1 MEALL
6 IYALK
11 AAACLLLFYLFFK
24 LLLCRETF
32 HRLNRIAVLA
42 GVLLSFVLPLCV
54 VTITREV
61 VVAAAALQP
70 QLSVDLPTV
79 VVVPTAEPFPW
90 ERLAAGIYVAGAV
103 LALLR
108 MAVSLVGVARI
119 IRSGR
124 RERLA
129 DGSVLVRLHT
139 QEGPFS
145 WWRYVVASDDDL
157 AENGA
162 AILAHEQAHVRLH
175 HSADL
180 LLFDLAGCLQWFNP
194 AWWLLRR
201 DLQAI
206 HEYEADE
213 AVLAGGADAR
223 SYQMLLIKK
232 AVGERWCSVANS
244 FNHSNLKNRI
254 TMMTCKRSSRWA
266 ASKML
271 LLLPLLGLALGAFAE
286 VVNVPVVDK
295 DSENSP
301 TAEISAEKSAARR
314 VRLHVADA
322 AGKSL
327 AGAIIREQGAAD
339 GVVTDASGNAELQV
353 ADPATLEVQQVGFE
367 TVVIRL
373 AGNRAEMNGSGSIG
387 IRIEEADGEAVT
399 TSIELK
405 LMTPAEQRAAI
416 AAAAQSAASSEAPAA
431 AAAAASAA
439 AKSAV
444 EKEGAF
450 LMAEQM
456 PTFNGGDLNS
466 FTAWLSQQMVE
477 AVNRDEAR
485 YPKVDGAMI
494 FSFVVEIDGS
504 IGEVTPL
511 RVGEGLE
518 PVAELAAETIRT
530 SKVWTP
536 GYQNG
541 KPVRVKYTV
550 PVRMMWWSDEDEAAR
565 GMASKI
571 TIRGDERNVEFSGD
585 AKGLAA
591 FATGYRNL
599 QQPLF
604 IVDGTVCDDLE
615 KVDKTQIVKISVHRG
630 DSAVI
635 ESYVAK
641 YGERARNGVVVI
653 TLKNSETASAFR
665 IVRKQTAAQRLRSQ
679 AALASARKQ
688 LGQSRKA
695 LATARKRIEQSRE
708 ALQRVRESAAVRRS
722 DAAVTL

>member
-6 IYALK
+6 FYALK
-11 AAACLLLFYLFFK
+11 AAVCLLLFYLFFK

-32 HRLNRIAVLA
+32 HRLNRIAVLT
-42 GVLLSFVLPLCV
+42 GLLLSLVLPLCV

-70 QLSVDLPTV
+70 QLLVDLPTAV
-79 VVVPTAEPFPW
+79 VEPASEPFPW
-90 ERLAAGIYVAGAV
+90 GRLAAALYVAGMV

-108 MAVSLVGVARI
+108 MAVSLVGVWRI
-119 IRSGR
+119 ICSGR

-145 WWRYVVASDDDL
+145 WWRYVVVPEADL

-244 FNHSNLKNRI
+244 LNHSNLKNRI
-254 TMMTCKRSSRWA
+254 TMMTRKRSSRWA

-301 TAEISAEKSAARR
+301 TAEISAEKSAARL
-314 VRLHVADA
+314 VKLHVADA
-322 AGKSL
+322 AGEPL
-327 AGAIIREQGAAD
+327 AGAIVRAQGAAD

-353 ADPATLEVQQVGFE
+353 AYPATLEVQYVGFE

-373 AGNRAEMNGSGSIG
+373 TGNRAEMNGSGSMS
-387 IRIEEADGEAVT
+387 IRIEGADGEAVT
-399 TSIELK
+399 TSIEVK

-416 AAAAQSAASSEAPAA
+416 AATAKSAASSAAQKQAPAA

-444 EKEGAF
+444 EKDGAF
-450 LMAEQM
+450 LVVEQM
-456 PTFNGGDLNS
+456 PTFNGGDLNG
-466 FTAWLSQQMVE
+466 FTVWLSQQMVE

-485 YPKVDGAMI
+485 YPKVDGMMI

-511 RVGEGLE
+511 RVGEGLQ
-518 PVAELAAETIRT
+518 PLAELAAETIRA

-550 PVRMMWWSDEDEAAR
+550 PVRMMWWSDEDEAVL
-565 GMASKI
+565 GKASKI
-571 TIRGDERNVEFSGD
+571 TIRGDERNVEISGD
-585 AKGLAA
+585 ATRLAA

-599 QQPLF
+599 TQPLI
-604 IVDGTVCDDLE
+604 IVDGAVCDDLE
-615 KVDKTQIVKISVHRG
+615 KVNKTQIEKITVHRG
-630 DSAVI
+630 DSAAI
-635 ESYVAK
+635 ESYADK

-653 TLKNSETASAFR
+653 TMK
-665 IVRKQTAAQRLRSQ
+665 K
-679 AALASARKQ
+679 
-688 LGQSRKA
+688 
-695 LATARKRIEQSRE
+695 
-708 ALQRVRESAAVRRS
+708 
-722 DAAVTL
+722 

>member
-1 MEALL
+1 
-6 IYALK
+6 
-11 AAACLLLFYLFFK
+11 
-24 LLLCRETF
+24 
-32 HRLNRIAVLA
+32 
-42 GVLLSFVLPLCV
+42 
-54 VTITREV
+54 
-61 VVAAAALQP
+61 
-70 QLSVDLPTV
+70 
-79 VVVPTAEPFPW
+79 
-90 ERLAAGIYVAGAV
+90 
-103 LALLR
+103 
-108 MAVSLVGVARI
+108 
-119 IRSGR
+119 
-124 RERLA
+124 
-129 DGSVLVRLHT
+129 
-139 QEGPFS
+139 
-145 WWRYVVASDDDL
+145 
-157 AENGA
+157 
-162 AILAHEQAHVRLH
+162 
-175 HSADL
+175 
-180 LLFDLAGCLQWFNP
+180 
-194 AWWLLRR
+194 
-201 DLQAI
+201 
-206 HEYEADE
+206 
-213 AVLAGGADAR
+213 
-223 SYQMLLIKK
+223 
-232 AVGERWCSVANS
+232 
-244 FNHSNLKNRI
+244 
-254 TMMTCKRSSRWA
+254 
-266 ASKML
+266 ML

-295 DSENSP
+295 DSEKKP
-301 TAEISAEKSAARR
+301 KTEIAAEKSAARL
-314 VRLHVADA
+314 VKLHVTDA
-322 AGKSL
+322 AGAPL
-327 AGAIIREQGAAD
+327 AGVIIRGQGSAD

-416 AAAAQSAASSEAPAA
+416 AATAKSAASSAAQKRAPAA

-439 AKSAV
+439 AKLAV

-450 LMAEQM
+450 LMVEQM

-466 FTAWLSQQMVE
+466 FTAWLLQQMVE

-518 PVAELAAETIRT
+518 SVAELAAETIRT

-695 LATARKRIEQSRE
+695 LATARKRIELSRE